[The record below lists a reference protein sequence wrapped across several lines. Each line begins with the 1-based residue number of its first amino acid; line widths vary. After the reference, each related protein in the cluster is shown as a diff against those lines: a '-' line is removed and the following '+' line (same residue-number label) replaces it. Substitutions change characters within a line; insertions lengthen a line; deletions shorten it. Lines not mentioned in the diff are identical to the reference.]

1 MSVFNSIQGTTLI
14 NWRIGLVGPTIYSG
28 SADPTISPP
37 TPLADGFRNGD
48 LYIRADTGAS
58 TIWVRDGGTFSSVST
73 GATGGDF
80 DADVTMGAAAQFLL
94 DETAVAGAPAL
105 TFDGDS
111 DTGIFQTNPDEISFS
126 TDGISRFIIE
136 SDGTLASTTATYE
149 SLVLNDNDIPNRKY
163 VEDTFVNIAGD
174 SMTGDLTFIGT
185 AQLFAA
191 DGSIADPG
199 ISFGN
204 DTDNGFMLDTGLG
217 VDSVGIVS
225 GGALIGDF
233 TPDGLQM
240 RNGAQV
246 IGDTGSAG
254 TPSFSFTGELDTGIF
269 SDGTVE
275 QFGFSTG
282 GTQRWLMNASG
293 HFIPGAVATY
303 DIGSTG
309 VPIRNLYTDHT
320 LAEFG
325 AAGDPSYSFDSD
337 TDTGMYRSAANEI
350 SFATDSTQRWS
361 VNTSG
366 HFIPGAVTTY
376 DIGSTGV
383 PIRNLYTDHTLAEFG
398 AAGDPSFSFD
408 GDGTTGMYRAASN
421 RIGFSTGG
429 TQRVLIDDT
438 FFDVNVPVRASTA
451 DNATTP
457 SYSWDGDTATGF
469 FRSASEEI
477 GISTGGTNRWFVRA
491 NGDIEPVANNTY
503 DIGESGLRVAT
514 VFATTFDGTATAAQY
529 SDLAERYSV
538 CKCCAVEPG
547 TVMIICDHEDHEI
560 CASGKR
566 ADDRV
571 LGVISEA
578 PGFMMNKDAG
588 GDDTHPYIALRG
600 RVPVKVTGDV
610 KKGDLLI
617 TSSTPG
623 RAETASIDNKRFNHC
638 AIFAKALSSANNG
651 MVEAVIL

>member
-1 MSVFNSIQGTTLI
+1 MSVFNSIQGTSLTT
-14 NWRIGLVGPTIYSG
+14 WRIGLTGPTIYSG
-28 SADPTISPP
+28 SADPTVSPP
-37 TPLADGFRNGD
+37 TPLADGFRDGD

-58 TIWVRDGGTFSSVST
+58 TLWVRDGATFSSVST

-94 DETAVAGAPAL
+94 DETANAAAPAM

-111 DTGIFQTNPDEISFS
+111 DTGIFQNNPNEISFS
-126 TDGISRFIIE
+126 TGGIEKFIIE
-136 SDGTLASTTATYE
+136 GDGTLASTTASYE
-149 SLVLNDNDIPNRKY
+149 SLVIADNDIPNRKY
-163 VEDTFVNIAGD
+163 VEDTFINGAGD

-191 DGSIADPG
+191 DGSVADP
-199 ISFGN
+199 SVTFGN
-204 DTDNGFMLDTGLG
+204 DTDTGFMLDTGLG
-217 VDSVGIVS
+217 INSIGIVS
-225 GGALIGDF
+225 GGALVGDF
-233 TPDGLQM
+233 TADGLQM

-254 TPSFSFTGELDTGIF
+254 TPSFSFTSDLDTGIF
-269 SDGTVE
+269 SDGTVD

-282 GTQRWLMNASG
+282 GTQRWLMDASG
-293 HFIPGAVATY
+293 HFIPGAATTY
-303 DIGSTG
+303 DMGSSA
-309 VPIRNLYTDHT
+309 VPIRN
-320 LAEFG
+320 
-325 AAGDPSYSFDSD
+325 
-337 TDTGMYRSAANEI
+337 I
-350 SFATDSTQRWS
+350 
-361 VNTSG
+361 
-366 HFIPGAVTTY
+366 
-376 DIGSTGV
+376 
-383 PIRNLYTDHTLAEFG
+383 YTDHTLAEFG

-408 GDGTTGMYRAASN
+408 GDTDTGMYRSAVNELSFSTDATQRWSISAAGHFVPAVALTYDIGSTSLPARN
-421 RIGFSTGG
+421 IYTDHVLAEFGGAGDPSFSFDADGDTGMYRSAANVIGFATTGV
-429 TQRVLIDDT
+429 QRMLIADG
-438 FFDVNVPVRASTA
+438 FVDVNVPVRATTSDTA
-451 DNATTP
+451 AAP
-457 SYSWDGDTATGF
+457 SYSWDGDTSTGF
-469 FRSASEEI
+469 FRSAASEI

-503 DIGESGLRVAT
+503 DIGASALRAAT
-514 VFATTFDGTATAAQY
+514 VYATTFDGTATAAQY

-547 TVMIICDHEDHEI
+547 TVMIICEHDDHEI

-571 LGVISEA
+571 LGVISTA
-578 PGFMMNKDAG
+578 PAYMMNKDAG

-610 KKGDLLI
+610 KKGDLLV

-623 RAETASIDNKRFNHC
+623 HAETASIDNKRFNHC
-638 AIFAKALSSANNG
+638 AVFAKALSSANNG